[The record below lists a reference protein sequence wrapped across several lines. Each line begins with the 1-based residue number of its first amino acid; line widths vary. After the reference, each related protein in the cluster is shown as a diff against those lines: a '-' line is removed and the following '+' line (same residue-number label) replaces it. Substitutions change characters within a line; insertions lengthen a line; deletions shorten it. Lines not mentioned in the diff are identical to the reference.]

1 MTAWLMTWLWQGS
14 ALAAGVAVAL
24 RCTPGLNAATR
35 HLIWCG
41 ALIGLAWLGW
51 GSSPAPIAAAAAHV
65 EPVFYVPTAPP
76 VLISTIVGI
85 WMSVALIGLVR
96 LLPSLRAV
104 FALRDSCVPFP
115 VDTESR
121 LPLWLEAKQKG
132 RRTELMICDELA
144 GATVLG
150 LQRPCIALPRAL
162 LEALTIGELDQVI
175 LHEHAHVQRRD
186 DWLRLVQTLLLS
198 ALWVHPA
205 ALFVSR
211 ALNRE
216 REMACDEWVVARTGS
231 PKAYAR
237 CLARAAEVR
246 GRMKT
251 QSALAPALFGTRHD
265 LLRRVDR
272 LLKLKGQARRNVS
285 FAGAI
290 AAALALVASS
300 VHLQG
305 LRFAEI
311 ADVVLPGIARPI
323 MVVYDEAAIALAELP
338 ADVES
343 RLNRGGLSATAP
355 RITYDARSE
364 ANAPVAPIAP
374 VAPAASAFTATPF
387 PPSREALRRTSRRD
401 EPIAPVAPIAPI
413 APSVA
418 FTGVYPLP
426 HAPVASSADAPI
438 RWSALGTPGVE
449 IASAAKKTSVGVAN
463 VFSRAGVSLARSF

>member
-1 MTAWLMTWLWQGS
+1 
-14 ALAAGVAVAL
+14 
-24 RCTPGLNAATR
+24 
-35 HLIWCG
+35 
-41 ALIGLAWLGW
+41 
-51 GSSPAPIAAAAAHV
+51 
-65 EPVFYVPTAPP
+65 
-76 VLISTIVGI
+76 
-85 WMSVALIGLVR
+85 
-96 LLPSLRAV
+96 
-104 FALRDSCVPFP
+104 
-115 VDTESR
+115 
-121 LPLWLEAKQKG
+121 
-132 RRTELMICDELA
+132 MICDVLA

-251 QSALAPALFGTRHD
+251 QSALAPALFGTQHD

-290 AAALALVASS
+290 AAALALV
-300 VHLQG
+300 G
-305 LRFAEI
+305 
-311 ADVVLPGIARPI
+311 ARCTCKGC
-323 MVVYDEAAIALAELP
+323 D
-338 ADVES
+338 
-343 RLNRGGLSATAP
+343 
-355 RITYDARSE
+355 
-364 ANAPVAPIAP
+364 
-374 VAPAASAFTATPF
+374 
-387 PPSREALRRTSRRD
+387 SRRS
-401 EPIAPVAPIAPI
+401 PTSCFRASPGRLW
-413 APSVA
+413 PSM
-418 FTGVYPLP
+418 TKP
-426 HAPVASSADAPI
+426 
-438 RWSALGTPGVE
+438 R
-449 IASAAKKTSVGVAN
+449 
-463 VFSRAGVSLARSF
+463 SR

>member
-14 ALAAGVAVAL
+14 ALAAGVALAL

-35 HLIWCG
+35 HLVWCG

-65 EPVFYVPTAPP
+65 EPVFYVPTAPD

-115 VDTESR
+115 VDIESR

-290 AAALALVASS
+290 AAALALVVSS

-311 ADVVLPGIARPI
+311 ADVVLPGVARPI
-323 MVVYDEAAIALAELP
+323 MAVYDEAAIALAELP
-338 ADVES
+338 ADVEIRS
-343 RLNRGGLSATAP
+343 NTVGLSAT
-355 RITYDARSE
+355 
-364 ANAPVAPIAP
+364 
-374 VAPAASAFTATPF
+374 
-387 PPSREALRRTSRRD
+387 LRR
-401 EPIAPVAPIAPI
+401 V
-413 APSVA
+413 
-418 FTGVYPLP
+418 
-426 HAPVASSADAPI
+426 
-438 RWSALGTPGVE
+438 
-449 IASAAKKTSVGVAN
+449 
-463 VFSRAGVSLARSF
+463 

>member
-14 ALAAGVAVAL
+14 ALAAGVALAL
-24 RCTPGLNAATR
+24 RCAPGLNAATR
-35 HLIWCG
+35 HLVWCG
-41 ALIGLAWLGW
+41 ALLGLAWLGW
-51 GSSPAPIAAAAAHV
+51 GSSPAPIAAAPAPV
-65 EPVFYVPTAPP
+65 EPVFYVPTAPDM
-76 VLISTIVGI
+76 LISTIVGI

-104 FALRDSCVPFP
+104 FALRDRCVPFP
-115 VDTESR
+115 VDIESR

-132 RRTELMICDELA
+132 RRTELMICDELT

-162 LEALTIGELDQVI
+162 VEALTIGELDQVI

-198 ALWVHPA
+198 VMSVHPA

-231 PKAYAR
+231 PRAYAR

-246 GRMKT
+246 GRMKA

-265 LLRRVDR
+265 LVRRVDR
-272 LLKLKGQARRNVS
+272 LLKLKGQARRHVS
-285 FAGAI
+285 FAGAL
-290 AAALALVASS
+290 AAALALVMSS

-311 ADVVLPGIARPI
+311 ADVVIPSVARPI
-323 MVVYDEAAIALAELP
+323 TAVYDEATLALAELP
-338 ADVES
+338 VAAEIRS
-343 RLNRGGLSATAP
+343 NTAGLSADT
-355 RITYDARSE
+355 TTHTTDDGRSE
-364 ANAPVAPIAP
+364 PNVPIAPIARDVAAAGAFSAPVAPIAP
-374 VAPAASAFTATPF
+374 F
-387 PPSREALRRTSRRD
+387 
-401 EPIAPVAPIAPI
+401 APVAPIVR
-413 APSVA
+413 SVPFA
-418 FTGVYPLP
+418 GLYPVP
-426 HAPVASSADAPI
+426 TASVTSSADASV

-449 IASAAKKTSVGVAN
+449 IAAAAKKTSLGVAN